1 MKVAVLMGG
10 RSLERAV
17 SMRSGARVED
27 AVRAL
32 GHEVVAIDADESLVS
47 RLKSERPDVAFI
59 ALHGPGGEDG
69 TVQSLLELLRIP
81 YTGPG
86 VAASVLCIDKVQAKH
101 RMREA
106 GIPTPD
112 WVAFGATAFRE
123 LGAADAFLEI
133 QSELGLPLVVKP
145 AGQGSALGVRF
156 AATADEVPA
165 ALVAALSYDDRVLIE
180 RHVAGSEL
188 AVSVLDGEALPIVE
202 AIPEQADAFNYEA
215 RYEIGRTR
223 YVCPAE
229 ISADADGRGHR
240 RRPADVVGARLRGLR
255 PGRRDARRSR
265 RRAAGPRGQL
275 DPRTDRHVPAPDGRR
290 SGGDRLRA
298 LRRAGPR
305 AGPRLSPPPAVH
317 ARGRSRS
324 RKVTDRAHPA
334 RHPRASSR
342 QPLRQAGGPLPRPGT
357 RGYRRLPDG
366 ERGCPSHAGVR

>member
-1 MKVAVLMGG
+1 VKVAILMGG

-27 AVRAL
+27 AVGAL
-32 GHEVVAIDADESLVS
+32 GHEAVAIDADESLVS

-101 RMREA
+101 RMRGA
-106 GIPTPD
+106 AIPTPD
-112 WVAFGATAFRE
+112 WVAFGAAAFRE
-123 LGAADAFLEI
+123 LGAADAFTEVE
-133 QSELGLPLVVKP
+133 SRLGLPRVGKP

-156 AATADEVPA
+156 AATAAEVPA

-180 RHVAGSEL
+180 RHVAGAEL
-188 AVSVLDGEALPIVE
+188 AVSVLDGDALPIVE

-229 ISADADGRGHR
+229 IDAEQAAAVTDVALRTWSALGCAGFARV
-240 RRPADVVGARLRGLR
+240 DVMLGEAGAGPQVLEVNTIPGLTDTSLL
-255 PGRRDARRSR
+255 PMAAE
-265 RRAAGPRGQL
+265 AAGIGFERF
-275 DPRTDRHVPAPDGRR
+275 VE
-290 SGGDRLRA
+290 RA
-298 LRRAGPR
+298 LELAL
-305 AGPRLSPPPAVH
+305 A
-317 ARGRSRS
+317 
-324 RKVTDRAHPA
+324 
-334 RHPRASSR
+334 
-342 QPLRQAGGPLPRPGT
+342 
-357 RGYRRLPDG
+357 
-366 ERGCPSHAGVR
+366 